1 MIQKKVRS
9 AGSQLF
15 RSLLNN
21 LTSCFVV
28 DEKPFDHWSDKNNSD
43 TKTTIQEAYA
53 RSSQRRGFKLKWH
66 IANPEELAF
75 VKVLTTKFFMKSLKS
90 LEELLKAPF
99 VKSKGYLR

>member
-1 MIQKKVRS
+1 M
-9 AGSQLF
+9 AGNQLF

-21 LTSCFVV
+21 LTSSFVV
-28 DEKPFDHWSDKNNSD
+28 DEKPFDHWSDKIIAIQKN
-43 TKTTIQEAYA
+43 IQEAYA

-75 VKVLTTKFFMKSLKS
+75 VKVLTTKFFMKSLES
-90 LEELLKAPF
+90 LEELLKVPF